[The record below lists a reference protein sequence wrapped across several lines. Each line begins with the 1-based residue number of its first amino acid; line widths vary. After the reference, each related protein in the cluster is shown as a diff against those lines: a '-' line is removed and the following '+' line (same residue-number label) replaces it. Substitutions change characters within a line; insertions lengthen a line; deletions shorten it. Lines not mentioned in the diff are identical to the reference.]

1 MLSAPDEYRQFAR
14 SIKRVVLMDVL
25 YRALQ
30 CDIRQLELQTF
41 KLKQSVL
48 QTLSYTSI
56 QVEREL
62 QGAKRQ
68 LRQSGGHIIEVKQKR
83 DYREVRARFRGFI
96 YTQRFFNEWIKA
108 ECEEWLVRLWTGKT
122 TSQTFSAFRSS

>member
-1 MLSAPDEYRQFAR
+1 MLSVPDEYRLFAR
-14 SIKRVVLMDVL
+14 SVRRVVLMDVL

-30 CDIRQLELQTF
+30 YDMRQLEAQTF
-41 KLKQSVL
+41 KLKQSFL
-48 QTLSYTSI
+48 RCLSHISM
-56 QVEREL
+56 QVERER

-68 LRQSGGHIIEVKQKR
+68 LRQCGGQIIEVKQKR

-96 YTQRFFNEWIKA
+96 YTQRFLNEWIKA
-108 ECEEWLVRLWTGKT
+108 ECEDWLVRLWMGKT